1 MSMFSSIFGS
11 VVEPLSEAYQTRQK
25 RKQAAESA
33 KAKLAMAKQSGDS
46 KLELNDDEWE
56 AVSKQNEDGT
66 WKDEYITVIITSP
79 FVLLFLSAITSS
91 LAGDMRYLNAVNL
104 GIQQLKSL
112 GVDLG
117 ELMFIVVLAA
127 VSIKGLHSFKR

>member
-1 MSMFSSIFGS
+1 MLSSIFGS

-25 RKQAAESA
+25 RKQASESA
-33 KAKLAMAKQSGDS
+33 KAKLAMAKQNGDF

-91 LAGDMRYLNAVNL
+91 LTGDMRYLDAVNL

-127 VSIKGLHSFKR
+127 VSIKGLHRFKR

>member
-1 MSMFSSIFGS
+1 
-11 VVEPLSEAYQTRQK
+11 LSEAYQTRQK

>member
-1 MSMFSSIFGS
+1 MFSSIFGS